1 MFTVKVSKEC
11 GCFKKSDFENNAEY
25 VDKDE
30 ALMQAQKMTKIMN
43 DDFCQKHNLN
53 ELSFLLTSTLSG
65 GFHSNWP
72 VGESL
77 ISTFYLPEVLLSKC
91 YIRKLLQTFLQ
102 MPKFEAERSANHSR
116 LTDSQRTRINRNYRL
131 QWSRT

>member
-43 DDFCQKHNLN
+43 DDFCQKHNFTLI
-53 ELSFLLTSTLSG
+53 EDGSSFT
-65 GFHSNWP
+65 
-72 VGESL
+72 
-77 ISTFYLPEVLLSKC
+77 IEV
-91 YIRKLLQTFLQ
+91 
-102 MPKFEAERSANHSR
+102 AERGSSCCGGGHCS
-116 LTDSQRTRINRNYRL
+116 
-131 QWSRT
+131 